1 MEEKFDLYIQ
11 DKGLSDN
18 TSSSYINDIKLFRKY
33 YNDSYGED
41 LEQLIH
47 TYVIMYVGYLKRNNY
62 KASAINRK
70 IAALKQYNSFLVDNN
85 IQDANVIIK
94 KDFIKIGSLLGKTR
108 VSTLLG
114 TSVSDSNSSSTYR
127 LRHPTALASTRPSK
141 KSQVYPTSMPLRV
154 KTAAGPSLPLTCSDV
169 NFKTE
174 A

>member
-1 MEEKFDLYIQ
+1 MSRNISKKCNINERVIRMEEKFDLYMQ

-18 TSSSYINDIKLFRKY
+18 TRSSYINDIKLFIKY

-47 TYVIMYVGYLKRNNY
+47 TDVIMYVGYLKRNNY

-94 KDFIKIGSLLGKTR
+94 KDFIKIGSSLGKAKVLTEQE
-108 VSTLLG
+108 VDKIL
-114 TSVSDSNSSSTYR
+114 
-127 LRHPTALASTRPSK
+127 HF
-141 KSQVYPTSMPLRV
+141 
-154 KTAAGPSLPLTCSDV
+154 AGKDEKNMV
-169 NFKTE
+169 FNF
-174 A
+174 